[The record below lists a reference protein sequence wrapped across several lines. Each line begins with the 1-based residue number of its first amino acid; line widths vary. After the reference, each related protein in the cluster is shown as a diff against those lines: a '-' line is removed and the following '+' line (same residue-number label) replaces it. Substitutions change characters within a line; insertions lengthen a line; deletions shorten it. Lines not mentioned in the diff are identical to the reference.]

1 MSKVLTIELSEG
13 VYERLRR
20 LAALR
25 GLKIEDLVSR
35 LVSSKSLDILA
46 IIMSRVID
54 ILSAEKVPY
63 DISLELHIY
72 SLKQVKGRLNNIF
85 KVYPI
90 MYLEEVKISTVLL
103 ENVDSIIVA
112 HCGTVEISQEVS
124 EELVDKVI
132 SISHIRLLRCSRN
145 VLNTLFDR
153 IEDVEEIE
161 TL

>member
-63 DISLELHIY
+63 DISPELHIY

-103 ENVDSIIVA
+103 ENVDSVIVA